1 MYALI
6 QDWQIKGYT
15 EETQVEWYD
24 CIYVPEVIQ
33 SPKLEDWQIV
43 EWYEISNQEIGD
55 KILQDVFEGN
65 PYAQL
70 ADLTKSQVITLALLV
85 PILGKDTVKS
95 AYSDL
100 ITTLEKVSQARVEN
114 WLSPFDLSFLE

>member
-24 CIYVPEVIQ
+24 CISVPEGIQ

-65 PYAQL
+65 LYAQL

-85 PILGKDTVKS
+85 PILGKDTVKG